1 MNTQKRVFNKL
12 AEEDKVELS
21 AQKVELGLID
31 DIKSEKDK
39 VTKMI
44 GFIRQDLKEVNRAI
58 STIEKIKTDLN
69 KTDKLADSLL
79 NLIKNFERKADDLG
93 IDLPNEV
100 STATRRAFELR
111 DVNDKLRNLIKKF

>member
-1 MNTQKRVFNKL
+1 MSREKALKRINEYL
-12 AEEDKVELS
+12 AKQEPKKVEL
-21 AQKVELGLID
+21 ALVD
-31 DIKSEKDK
+31 DIKSENDK

-44 GFIRQDLKEVNRAI
+44 GFIRQDIKEVNQAI
-58 STIEKIKTDLN
+58 STIEKIKIDLN

-111 DVNDKLRNLIKKF
+111 NENDKLRNLIKKF